1 MSQSAASAWSTF
13 ANRNLKVGWA
23 CAVWHDSELIR
34 GQNTNLPIPI
44 PAQGAKPPHQ
54 PKTLPHA
61 LGRAAK
67 NGATDL
73 GSGDRFGTAL
83 AVYGTAME
91 KVGLSAYTGCES

>member
-1 MSQSAASAWSTF
+1 MSYMLDYAD
-13 ANRNLKVGWA
+13 L
-23 CAVWHDSELIR
+23 
-34 GQNTNLPIPI
+34 QNTNLPIPI
-44 PAQGAKPPHQ
+44 PAQGVEAPHQ

-61 LGRAAK
+61 IGRAAK

-91 KVGLSAYTGCES
+91 KVS

>member
-1 MSQSAASAWSTF
+1 MMPDQA
-13 ANRNLKVGWA
+13 
-23 CAVWHDSELIR
+23 DS
-34 GQNTNLPIPI
+34 QNTNLPIPI
-44 PAQGAKPPHQ
+44 PAQGVETPHQ

-61 LGRAAK
+61 IGRAAK

-91 KVGLSAYTGCES
+91 KVS